1 MLGELEERKYP
12 SFPFV
17 TNLRIIIR
25 YFLTAPFECVFNAVG
40 AILLVTTT
48 TTVPVA
54 ASTTTITATASETAA
69 AFYPTEVGQSRRLPS
84 GLLTSACTQT
94 GSHLVLNLYPDR

>member
-1 MLGELEERKYP
+1 M
-12 SFPFV
+12 
-17 TNLRIIIR
+17 

-40 AILLVTTT
+40 VILLATT

-69 AFYPTEVGQSRRLPS
+69 AFYPTEVGQSQRRPL

-94 GSHLVLNLYPDR
+94 GSHIVFNLYTDR

>member
-1 MLGELEERKYP
+1 MM
-12 SFPFV
+12 
-17 TNLRIIIR
+17 
-25 YFLTAPFECVFNAVG
+25 YFLTAPFEYVFNAVG
-40 AILLVTTT
+40 VILLVTTT